1 VINLVLVIPCYNE
14 ANRFLK
20 DQYLEFLNSFPENFL
35 IFVNDGS
42 KDETGNILKKL
53 YESFS
58 QQIHIINL
66 AKNKG
71 KSNAIRTG
79 MLYANESLKASKI
92 GYLDADLATSF
103 QEIIRLSSLISNE
116 SVFIFGSRILKIDN
130 EIIRKKYRFIIG
142 RIIATIISKILRE
155 RIYDTQCGCKVLTF
169 SLIPLLFNDKF
180 ISTWLFDV
188 ELFFRL
194 KIKYGE
200 KSLKKLCKEIP
211 LKKWVDTDD
220 SRVSFL
226 YIFKIWL
233 DLYKINSLYNK
244 K

>member
-1 VINLVLVIPCYNE
+1 MINLVLVIPCYNE

-103 QEIIRLSSLISNE
+103 EEIIRLSSLISNE

>member
-1 VINLVLVIPCYNE
+1 MINLVLVIPCYNE

>member
-103 QEIIRLSSLISNE
+103 EEIIRLSSLISNE